1 MFFILLWLLVFII
14 IMMLD
19 VPMKCMYAL
28 VVNSGAPL
36 EGVVL
41 LRCLTNNLYH
51 DRKEEEYAQYAS
63 GFAVG

>member
-1 MFFILLWLLVFII
+1 
-14 IMMLD
+14 MLD